1 MSVQISCSLPGELL
15 HVPGQACRKMLLR
28 CQAPFTLLFSIPH
41 LLRAAC
47 WGPLHK
53 EGAWLCPSAW
63 LWGHLQRCARQELG
77 STSLAPP
84 AHQRPA
90 RGSALLRRLPHA
102 PRERVRAARAAPALL
117 GGVVSSAGSL
127 KPAELLCC
135 GQDINYGTCYQT
147 A

>member
-1 MSVQISCSLPGELL
+1 MLL
-15 HVPGQACRKMLLR
+15 HW
-28 CQAPFTLLFSIPH
+28 QAPFTLLFSIPH
-41 LLRAAC
+41 LLRAAHC
-47 WGPLHK
+47 LLGPLHK
-53 EGAWLCPSAW
+53 DGVRLRPSAW
-63 LWGHLQRCARQELG
+63 LRWHLRHCARQELG

-84 AHQRPA
+84 AHRRPA
-90 RGSALLRRLPHA
+90 RGSAWLRRLPHT